1 MAASWLS
8 AAIGADAATARLAV
22 VDRRAEAVVD
32 LAQRGQGLVTT
43 AVGRLFDAVAV
54 LLGGRPRVSFEAQA
68 AMELETLA
76 RSVGR
81 DGVPSRYAG
90 LVTTVD
96 DHGVK
101 VLDPTQL
108 LAALAD
114 DADAGIPVALLAAA
128 FHEALGVAT
137 GELAASLAGAA
148 GVDAVA
154 LTGGVFQNVRLN
166 EVVEA
171 TVRAAGYDVLLHRD
185 VPANDGGISIGQAA
199 IAAWQWLGGRQGDGS
214 GTHGDV
220 LSCR

>member
-8 AAIGADAATARLAV
+8 AAIGADAATARLGL
-22 VDRRAEAVVD
+22 VDRRAQAVVD
-32 LAQRGQGLVTT
+32 LAQRGHGLVTT

-68 AMELETLA
+68 ALELETLA
-76 RSVGR
+76 RTVRR
-81 DGVPSRYAG
+81 DAVPSRYEG
-90 LVTTVD
+90 SVITVD

-101 VLDPTQL
+101 VLDPTPL

-128 FHEALGVAT
+128 FHEALGAAT
-137 GELAASLAGAA
+137 GELAASLADAA

-154 LTGGVFQNVRLN
+154 LTGGVFQNVRLT

-199 IAAWQWLGGRQGDGS
+199 IATWQCLGGRQADGS
-214 GTHGDV
+214 GVHGDV
-220 LSCR
+220 LS